1 MERSFKKEVD
11 ALRLGDGETFRGE
24 GILAVT
30 KALLQSGVSYVGG
43 YQGAPVSHLL
53 DVMVDAEDLL
63 ADLGVHV
70 ETCTNE
76 AAAAAMLGASINYP
90 LRGAVTWKSIV
101 GTNVAA
107 DALSNLA
114 SPGVIG
120 GALIVLGE
128 DFGEGASVIQ
138 ERSYAYAMKSSIWL
152 LDPRPDLP
160 TIVDM
165 VEKAF
170 ELSEASHAPMMLDL
184 RVRACHVTGEFI
196 AKNNKRGAYSGQHR
210 LAGPPRFEYGRLTHP
225 PAIFTQE
232 RLKIEERLPA
242 AQKFIRDR
250 KLNEVIPGE
259 VNEIGIIVLGGLTNN
274 LLRALA
280 RLGLADLYGGCRIP
294 IYVLNVVYPLVPE
307 EVKDFCVGK
316 RAVLVVEEGSPEYV
330 EQQINMI
337 LRGVDISTRV
347 LGKGCLSRT
356 GDYNSEALLR
366 GIAAF
371 LTQTHP
377 AGIDADAVAK
387 RAEEFLAHKPA
398 AMADAGDIP
407 ARPPNFCTGC
417 PERPVFAAI
426 KLVQREIGP
435 THISADIGC
444 HSFATFAPF
453 SLGNSIL
460 GYGMALAS
468 AAAVGPNMTNRPISI
483 MGDGGFWHNGLITG
497 VASNMFNKGDGVLI
511 VMQNGYASA
520 TGQQYLPSSAAN
532 RSGTPT
538 GITIEKTLRS
548 LGVTWLR
555 TVHTYSVA
563 KMVKTLKEAMRTA
576 EHGLKVIIADGEC
589 MLARQRRI
597 RAADADKL
605 KRGERVVKT
614 RFGVDDEICTGDHSC
629 IRLSGCPSLTV
640 KPNPDPLRTD
650 PVATVIESCVGCG
663 LCGEVAH
670 VAVLCPSF
678 YRTDVISNPNWW
690 DRTLFQLRRSVIS
703 ALGRGTSFPSPQRGE
718 ARAASGRRSLG
729 EERRCEASDTV
740 RGLGPIGGPAG
751 DSRTPSPQPSPL
763 RGEGARLAQPQSNV
777 RPLTVLIAALGGEGG
792 GVLTDWIVAAA
803 ESQNFPVQSTSIPG
817 VAQRTGATT
826 YHIELVPSSLSKSDK
841 RRPILTLAPGVGEV
855 DLVVAS
861 ELMEAGRAIA
871 GGFVTPDRTTT
882 IASTSRSYLVVEKM
896 AMGDGR
902 YDQQRLIQSV
912 EKNSKNTLL
921 LDLEAIARE
930 SGAMINAVMLGA
942 IAGAG
947 ALPIPAEAF
956 EAAIRA
962 DGRAVDANL
971 RGFRAG
977 FDAARGRSQPR
988 SDPIKRHQPP
998 AASLADLE
1006 NEIAKMPA
1014 PARVF
1019 VTEGVRRLAAYQD
1032 LAYARLYLDRLGPIR
1047 DADAKAGA
1055 DGQLLAETARHLA
1068 VRMSYE
1074 DVIRVAQAKIDPARF
1089 ARIAVQMGIKPD
1101 QPFAVTEFLKPGV
1114 EEFCSILPPWLAR
1127 PILAFAE
1134 RHAKFAAAH
1143 WGMEINTASVS
1154 GFLRFYIL
1162 AKLRRWRPRT
1172 WRYREEQR
1180 EIENWL
1186 KLITHAAPLSAELA
1200 TEIAEC
1206 ARLIKGYGDTHK
1218 RGSDN
1223 YRMIVVQV
1231 IEPAL
1236 AGQIAIRQAADAIA
1250 SARTA
1255 ALLDPEGEALSK
1267 CLAELS
1273 SPPAH
1278 AIAAE

>member
-11 ALRLGDGETFRGE
+11 ALRVGAGEVFRGE

-76 AAAAAMLGASINYP
+76 ASAAAMLGASINYP

-128 DFGEGASVIQ
+128 DYGEGASVIQ
-138 ERSYAYAMKSSIWL
+138 ERSYAYAMKSSMWL

-160 TIVDM
+160 TIVRM
-165 VEKAF
+165 VEQGF
-170 ELSEASHAPMMLDL
+170 ELSEASHAPVMLDL
-184 RVRACHVTGEFI
+184 RVRACHVTGEFV
-196 AKNNKRGAYSGQHR
+196 AKDNKSGAYSGRHR
-210 LAGPPRFEYGRLTHP
+210 LDGPPRFEYGKLAHP
-225 PAIFTQE
+225 PVIFTQE
-232 RLKIEERLPA
+232 RLKIEQRLPA
-242 AQKFIRDR
+242 AQKFVREQ
-250 KLNEVIPGE
+250 KLNAFILGDVCQ
-259 VNEIGIIVLGGLTNN
+259 IGIIVLGGLTNG
-274 LLRALA
+274 LLRALG
-280 RLGLADLYGGCRIP
+280 RLDLADLYGASRIP
-294 IYVLNVVYPLVPE
+294 IYVLNVAYPLVPE
-307 EVKDFCVGK
+307 EVKEFCIGK
-316 RAVLVVEEGSPEYV
+316 RAVLVVEEGSPDYV
-330 EQQINMI
+330 EQQINVI
-337 LRGVDISTRV
+337 LRGADISTRV
-347 LGKGCLSRT
+347 LGKGCLPRS
-356 GDYNSEALLR
+356 GDYTSEIFLR

-371 LTQTHP
+371 LKEMRP
-377 AGIDADAVAK
+377 SSVDADAVA
-387 RAEEFLAHKPA
+387 ASADYMLAHKPA
-398 AMADAGDIP
+398 AMAAVGDIP
-407 ARPPNFCTGC
+407 PRPPNFCTGC
-417 PERPVFAAI
+417 PERPVFTAI
-426 KLVQREIGP
+426 KLAQREIGP

-460 GYGMALAS
+460 GYGMSLAS
-468 AAAVGPNMTNRPISI
+468 AAAVTPNMEKRPIAV
-483 MGDGGFWHNGLITG
+483 MGDGGFWHNGVITG

-520 TGQQYLPSSAAN
+520 TGQQYLPSSKAN

-538 GITIEKTLRS
+538 GISIERTLRS
-548 LGVTWLR
+548 LGVKWLR
-555 TVHTYSVA
+555 TVRTYSVA
-563 KMVKTLKEAMRTA
+563 KMTATLKEAMRTA
-576 EHGLKVIIADGEC
+576 EQGLKVIIADGEC
-589 MLARQRRI
+589 MLARQRRL
-597 RAADADKL
+597 RAENFEKL
-605 KRGERVVKT
+605 KRGERVVTT

-640 KPNPDPLRTD
+640 KPNPDPLRSD
-650 PVATVIESCVGCG
+650 PVATVVESCVGCG

-670 VAVLCPSF
+670 AAVLCPSF
-678 YRTDVISNPNWW
+678 YRVDVISNPTWW
-690 DRTLFQLRRSVIS
+690 DRRLYGLRSRVVGW
-703 ALGRGTSFPSPQRGE
+703 LRGASSPSQRGE
-718 ARAASGRRSLG
+718 GG
-729 EERRCEASDTV
+729 V
-740 RGLGPIGGPAG
+740 RGLGPVGESQAG

-763 RGEGARLAQPQSNV
+763 RGEGVRSGGPYGGA
-777 RPLTVLIAALGGEGG
+777 RPLTLLIAALGGEGG

-803 ESQNFPVQSTSIPG
+803 ASQNFPVQSTSIPG

-826 YHIELVPSSLSKSDK
+826 YHIEFVPKASAAADA
-841 RRPILTLAPGVGEV
+841 RPILALAPGVGDV

-902 YDQQRLIQSV
+902 YDQQRLIQAV
-912 EKNSKNTLL
+912 QKNSKDALL
-921 LDLEAIARE
+921 LDLETIARQ
-930 SGAMINAVMLGA
+930 SGAMINAVMLGV

-962 DGRAVDANL
+962 DGKAVDANL

-977 FDAARGRSQPR
+977 FAAARSGAHTESGPGKRSR
-988 SDPIKRHQPP
+988 AAAPP
-998 AASLADLE
+998 LAELE
-1006 NEIAKMPA
+1006 SEIAGMPE
-1014 PARVF
+1014 PARAF
-1019 VTEGVRRLAAYQD
+1019 MTEGVRRLAAYQD
-1032 LAYARLYLDRLGPIR
+1032 VAYARLYLDRLKPIR
-1047 DADAKAGA
+1047 DADGKAGA
-1055 DGQLLAETARHLA
+1055 DGQLLAATARHLA

-1074 DVIRVAQAKIDPARF
+1074 DVIRVAQAKIDPARMS
-1089 ARIAVQMGIKPD
+1089 RVIAQMGVKPE
-1101 QPFAVTEFLKPGV
+1101 QPFGVTEFLKPGV
-1114 EEFCSILPPWLAR
+1114 DEFCSILPPWLAR

-1134 RHAKFAAAH
+1134 RRPAFARTH
-1143 WGMEINTASVS
+1143 LGMEVNTAAIF
-1154 GFLRFYIL
+1154 GYLRFVAL
-1162 AKLRRWRPRT
+1162 AKLRPWRPKT
-1172 WRYREEQR
+1172 YRFGEEQR
-1180 EIENWL
+1180 AIAAWL
-1186 KLITHAAPLSAELA
+1186 RLIADAAPLSDELA
-1200 TEIAEC
+1200 IEIAEC

-1218 RGSDN
+1218 RGTAN
-1223 YRMIVVQV
+1223 YRV
-1231 IEPAL
+1231 IETELMLPAL
-1236 AGQIAIRQAADAIA
+1236 AGSMPPRQAAEAIA
-1250 SARTA
+1250 NARTA

-1267 CLAELS
+1267 CIVEIHSQS
-1273 SPPAH
+1273 SH
-1278 AIAAE
+1278 RIAAE